1 MNQDL
6 ERSLS
11 HAGHEDNEDACG
23 RRKRGAT
30 AAADRMAGSGSRRC
44 WAVER
49 GEPTEQKLGEGEW
62 CALSLCGVCGLR
74 SVGQQPV
81 NRSRCSKE
89 PGPSRPEF
97 SILSG

>member
-49 GEPTEQKLGEGEW
+49 GEPTEQKLGEEGEW
-62 CALSLCGVCGLR
+62 CALSLCGVWTPFGWSTGCE
-74 SVGQQPV
+74 PV
-81 NRSRCSKE
+81 E
-89 PGPSRPEF
+89 VFEGTRPVAT
-97 SILSG
+97 